1 MNKNFNRIIL
11 LNQVVGPLFYELS
24 LSLSSVFKE
33 GGLLLHGNITNRD
46 FIKERDSK
54 LLSQKLP
61 QYNRANIFL
70 KFISWINYSIF
81 SCVYIS
87 KLKRDDVL
95 LISSNPPILIIFLYL
110 ILFIKK
116 LSFVLLIYDVY
127 PNVLVSKKYLNSKNW
142 ISRIYKYLNQ
152 IIYSKALKI
161 ITISHGMKNIIH
173 NDFKVEKKLIKVIEP
188 WVDVNNIKP
197 LRKKDNPFSIK
208 YISNASFVVLY
219 SGNMGISHDIE
230 SILYAAKALKDK
242 DDILFLII
250 GGGVKFNLAQNFVKE
265 NNLKNVRILPFQKEE
280 MLPFTLPLADVSIV
294 SVDEGME
301 DLILPSKTFY
311 YLAAGSAIIGITNCP
326 SDIAGIIKKG
336 KIGFTVSPN
345 CPTKLKKI
353 ILNLY
358 KNKSLLKNMKLNS
371 RELVVREFSK
381 EKGLFKFSNF
391 FKNV

>member
-116 LSFVLLIYDVY
+116 LSFVVLIYDVY

-142 ISRIYKYLNQ
+142 ISRFYKYLNQ
-152 IIYSKALKI
+152 IIY
-161 ITISHGMKNIIH
+161 
-173 NDFKVEKKLIKVIEP
+173 
-188 WVDVNNIKP
+188 
-197 LRKKDNPFSIK
+197 
-208 YISNASFVVLY
+208 
-219 SGNMGISHDIE
+219 
-230 SILYAAKALKDK
+230 
-242 DDILFLII
+242 LII
-250 GGGVKFNLAQNFVKE
+250 
-265 NNLKNVRILPFQKEE
+265 
-280 MLPFTLPLADVSIV
+280 
-294 SVDEGME
+294 
-301 DLILPSKTFY
+301 
-311 YLAAGSAIIGITNCP
+311 
-326 SDIAGIIKKG
+326 
-336 KIGFTVSPN
+336 
-345 CPTKLKKI
+345 
-353 ILNLY
+353 
-358 KNKSLLKNMKLNS
+358 
-371 RELVVREFSK
+371 
-381 EKGLFKFSNF
+381 
-391 FKNV
+391 